1 MINFT
6 SLISGSS
13 GNATYLSDGKTH
25 ILIDCGMS
33 GKQLAESLAKIG
45 ASPEQLDALL
55 ITHEHIDHTKGAGV
69 IARRYELPVY
79 ATAGTHAAMDVGA
92 VTDKQIK
99 IIDPARDFE
108 IGTIGVKAFDI
119 PHDAAEPVGYSFYI
133 DGKKVSLATDI
144 GHMHKALIEQ
154 IMKSKMVLLE
164 SNHDVSM
171 LQFGPYPF
179 PLKQRILSDVGHL
192 SNENAAKTALQLV
205 NSGVEHLMLGHLSEK
220 NNHPEIAMM
229 ETYNYLTFAGV
240 KVGEDVTLQVADRYK
255 ATPFNTGVT
264 IS

>member
-33 GKQLAESLAKIG
+33 GKQLLEALTKIG
-45 ASPEQLDALL
+45 VSPEQLSALL

-69 IARRYELPVY
+69 AARRYGLPVY
-79 ATAGTHAAMDVGA
+79 ATAGTHSAMEIGNVPEE
-92 VTDKQIK
+92 QIK
-99 IIDPARDFE
+99 IIDTKSDFE
-108 IGTIGVKAFDI
+108 IGTIGIKAFDI
-119 PHDAAEPVGYSFYI
+119 PHDAASPVGYNFYI

-144 GHMHKALIEQ
+144 GHMHKSLIEQ
-154 IMKSKMVLLE
+154 IMKSNMVLLE
-164 SNHDVSM
+164 SNHDVDM

-179 PLKQRILSDVGHL
+179 PLKQRILSDIGHL

-205 NSGVEHLMLGHLSEK
+205 NSGAEHIMLGHLSKE

-229 ETYNYLTFAGV
+229 ETYNTLTFAGV
-240 KVGEDVTLQVADRYK
+240 KVGSDVTLQVADRYK
-255 ATPFNTGVT
+255 TTRFDV
-264 IS
+264 

>member
-1 MINFT
+1 MVDFI

-13 GNATYLSDGKTH
+13 GNATYLADGKTH

-33 GKQLAESLAKIG
+33 GKQLLESLNRIG
-45 ASPEQLDALL
+45 VSPEALDALL
-55 ITHEHIDHTKGAGV
+55 ITHEHSDHTKGAGV
-69 IARRYELPVY
+69 AARRYGLPVY
-79 ATAGTHAAMDVGA
+79 ATEGTHAAMNIGDIA
-92 VTDKQIK
+92 DEQIK
-99 IIDPARDFE
+99 IIDSSHDFE

-133 DGKKVSLATDI
+133 GGEKVSLATDI
-144 GHMHKALIEQ
+144 GHMHKSLIEQ
-154 IMKSKMVLLE
+154 LAKSKMVILE
-164 SNHDVSM
+164 SNHDVDM

-192 SNENAAKTALQLV
+192 SNENAAKTALQLI
-205 NSGVEHLMLGHLSEK
+205 NSGTEHIMLGHLSEK

-229 ETYNYLTFAGV
+229 ETYNALTFAGV

-255 ATPFNTGVT
+255 FTRFNV
-264 IS
+264 

>member
-1 MINFT
+1 MINFIP
-6 SLISGSS
+6 LISGSS
-13 GNATYLSDGKTH
+13 GNAAYLSDGKTH

-45 ASPEQLDALL
+45 ASPQELDALL
-55 ITHEHIDHTKGAGV
+55 ITHEHSDHTKGAGV
-69 IARRYELPVY
+69 VARRYGLPIY
-79 ATAGTHAAMDVGA
+79 ATEGTHSAMAAGDIDDG
-92 VTDKQIK
+92 QIK
-99 IIDPARDFE
+99 IISSAHDFE

-133 DGKKVSLATDI
+133 DGEKVSLATDI
-144 GHMHKALIEQ
+144 GHMHKALIEK
-154 IMKSKMVLLE
+154 IMRSKMVLLE
-164 SNHDVSM
+164 SNHDVEM

-179 PLKQRILSDVGHL
+179 PLKQRILSDSGHL

-205 NSGVEHLMLGHLSEK
+205 NSGTEHIMLGHLSEK

-229 ETYNYLTFAGV
+229 ETYNTLTFAGV

-255 ATPFNTGVT
+255 ATRFKQ
-264 IS
+264 

>member
-13 GNATYLSDGKTH
+13 GNAAYLSDGKTH

-33 GKQLAESLAKIG
+33 GKQLLDALNKIG

-55 ITHEHIDHTKGAGV
+55 ITHEHSDHVKGAGV
-69 IARRYELPVY
+69 IARRYALPVY
-79 ATAGTHAAMDVGA
+79 ATEGTHSAMDIGSVS
-92 VTDKQIK
+92 DEQIK
-99 IIDPARDFE
+99 VISTAQDFE
-108 IGTIGVKAFDI
+108 IGTIGIKPFSI

-133 DGKKVSLATDI
+133 NGTKLSLATDI
-144 GHMHKALIEQ
+144 GHMNKPLIEQ

-164 SNHDVSM
+164 SNHDVDM

-179 PLKQRILSDVGHL
+179 PLKQRILSDIGHL

-205 NSGVEHLMLGHLSEK
+205 NSGTEHIMLGHLSEK

-229 ETYNYLTFAGV
+229 ETYNTLTFAGV
-240 KVGEDVTLQVADRYK
+240 KVGKDVTLQVADRYK
-255 ATPFNTGVT
+255 STRFEV
-264 IS
+264 

>member
-13 GNATYLSDGKTH
+13 GNSTYISDGKTH

-33 GKQLAESLAKIG
+33 GKQLAESLSKIG
-45 ASPEQLDALL
+45 VSPEQLNALL

-69 IARRYELPVY
+69 IARRYGLPIY
-79 ATAGTHAAMDVGA
+79 STQGTHSAMEIGNVPDE
-92 VTDKQIK
+92 QIK
-99 IIDPARDFE
+99 IINTADDFE
-108 IGTIGVKAFDI
+108 IGSIGIKAFDI
-119 PHDAAEPVGYSFYI
+119 PHDAANPVGYSFYI
-133 DGKKVSLATDI
+133 DGKKVTLATDI

-154 IMKSKMVLLE
+154 IMKSYMVLLE
-164 SNHDVSM
+164 SNHDVDM

-205 NSGVEHLMLGHLSEK
+205 NSGTKHIMLGHLSKE

-229 ETYNYLTFAGV
+229 ETYNTLTFAGV
-240 KVGEDVTLQVADRYK
+240 NVGSDVTLQVADRYK
-255 ATPFNTGVT
+255 VT
-264 IS
+264 RCAE

>member
-6 SLISGSS
+6 PLISGSS
-13 GNATYLSDGKTH
+13 GNAAFLSDGKTH

-33 GKQLAESLAKIG
+33 GKQLADALGKIG
-45 ASPEQLDALL
+45 VSCDSLDALL
-55 ITHEHIDHTKGAGV
+55 ITHEHSDHTKGAGV
-69 IARRYELPVY
+69 IARRYSLPVY
-79 ATAGTHAAMDVGA
+79 ATEGTHSAMEIGNIADE
-92 VTDKQIK
+92 QIK
-99 IIDPARDFE
+99 IIDSAHDFE
-108 IGTIGVKAFDI
+108 IGTIGVKPFDI

-133 DGKKVSLATDI
+133 DGEKISLATDI

-164 SNHDVSM
+164 SNHDVDM

-179 PLKQRILSDVGHL
+179 PLKQRILSDSGHL

-205 NSGVEHLMLGHLSEK
+205 NSGTEHIMLGHLSET

-229 ETYNYLTFAGV
+229 ETYNTLTFAGV
-240 KVGEDVTLQVADRYK
+240 KVGDDVTLQVADRYR
-255 ATPFNTGVT
+255 ATRFK
-264 IS
+264 S

>member
-13 GNATYLSDGKTH
+13 GNATLFSDGSTH
-25 ILIDCGMS
+25 LLIDCGMS
-33 GKQLAESLAKIG
+33 GKQLFEALAKIG
-45 ASPEQLDALL
+45 LSPDRLDGILL
-55 ITHEHIDHTKGAGV
+55 THEHIDHVKGAGV
-69 IARRYELPVY
+69 IARRHKLPIY
-79 ATAGTHAAMDVGA
+79 ATAGTLSAMNVGPIP
-92 VTDKQIK
+92 DEQIK
-99 IIDPARDFE
+99 IIDSAHDFE
-108 IGTIGVKAFDI
+108 IGTIGIKPFDI

-133 DGKKVSLATDI
+133 GGEKFSLATDI

-164 SNHDVSM
+164 SNHDVDM
-171 LQFGPYPF
+171 LQYGPYPF
-179 PLKQRILSDVGHL
+179 PLKQRILSDIGHL

-205 NSGVEHLMLGHLSEK
+205 NSGVEHIMLGHLSEK

-229 ETYNYLTFAGV
+229 ETYNTLTFAGV
-240 KVGEDVTLQVADRYK
+240 KVGSDVTLQVADRYK
-255 ATPFNTGVT
+255 ATRFSTGVT